1 MCCELLL
8 PPLGDLCLD
17 GELALWVD
25 GTLADFLQR
34 LAVGIARRQ
43 GLANGTG
50 LLLAQIQR
58 LVLLVLEHLAQILLL
73 LLVHHN
79 VDASDG
85 LAYNA
90 AAMAKTNMISP
101 IGTSHTHAQQTV
113 DVVVVFDL
121 HLGELGWCSAGDLSH
136 TQIEQLIL
144 ELIQL
149 LGELLLVLS
158 SQLGALNLHLGKTKK
173 KGKQELLYLQTLI
186 HYLITSDEFT

>member
-90 AAMAKTNMISP
+90 AAIAKTNIISP
-101 IGTSHTHAQQTV
+101 IGTPHTYTHNKLLMLLLFLTY
-113 DVVVVFDL
+113 
-121 HLGELGWCSAGDLSH
+121 
-136 TQIEQLIL
+136 IL
-144 ELIQL
+144 ESLDGAPPVTL
-149 LGELLLVLS
+149 ATRRLSSSFLSSSNCLVSSFLSLVLNS
-158 SQLGALNLHLGKTKK
+158 EHLT
-173 KGKQELLYLQTLI
+173 
-186 HYLITSDEFT
+186 FT

>member
-113 DVVVVFDL
+113 DVVVVCDL

-158 SQLGALNLHLGKTKK
+158 SQLGALNLHLEKQKK
-173 KGKQELLYLQTLI
+173 KRKQELLYLQTLI

>member
-1 MCCELLL
+1 MSYCYRH
-8 PPLGDLCLD
+8 LGDLCLD
-17 GELALWVD
+17 GKLALWVD

-34 LAVGIARRQ
+34 LTVGIARRQ

-50 LLLAQIQR
+50 LLFAQIQR
-58 LVLLVLEHLAQILLL
+58 LVLLVLEHLAQIFLL

-90 AAMAKTNMISP
+90 AAMAKTIINP
-101 IGTSHTHAQQTV
+101 IANPTQQTV
-113 DVVVVFDL
+113 DVVVVFYL

-158 SQLGALNLHLGKTKK
+158 SQLGALNLHLEKTKK
-173 KGKQELLYLQTLI
+173 KRKQELYFQTPV
-186 HYLITSDEFT
+186 HNFITSDEFT